1 MPSTSGD
8 LFSFIE
14 LILLATTSRVKI
26 NCSNLSVLVQ
36 LNFVSGVGNEL
47 IPFPVNPEPK
57 SVFNSYVIKYP
68 CVIIFPAV
76 SSSAPTLSRT
86 LCLLFTKT

>member
-1 MPSTSGD
+1 MPSTSDD

-26 NCSNLSVLVQ
+26 NCPNISVLVQ

-47 IPFPVNPEPK
+47 IPFLVNAELK

-68 CVIIFPAV
+68 CVIIFPAF
-76 SSSAPTLSRT
+76 SSSGPSYLKHAQ
-86 LCLLFTKT
+86 